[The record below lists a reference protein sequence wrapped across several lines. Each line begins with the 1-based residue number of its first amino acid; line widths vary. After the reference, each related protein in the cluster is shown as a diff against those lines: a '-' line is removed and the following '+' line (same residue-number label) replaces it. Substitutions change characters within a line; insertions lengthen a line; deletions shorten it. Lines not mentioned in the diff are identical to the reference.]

1 MSENNHADLLVIG
14 AGPGGYAS
22 AFRAADL
29 GRRVVLVDPRENLG
43 GVCLNEGCIPSK
55 ALLHAAEAIREASA
69 MGDWGIDLGEPR
81 IDLDALRRKKDG
93 IVAHLTGGLGQL
105 AKKRRVER
113 VQGTA
118 TFIGANRVSVSA
130 PGGSEEWTFDQAVI
144 AVGSSPVVLP
154 DWPDDPRIMDS
165 SGALELRRIPK
176 RLAIVGGGVIG
187 LEMATVYA
195 ALGSDVTVI
204 ELAPQILPGVD
215 AKAAGILREAL
226 AEQGCTIHTAT
237 AVNRVTA
244 NTSSVVL
251 EHEGEANGTLRVDAV
266 IQAVGRRA
274 SGRSLGAERAG
285 VALADD
291 GHIPVDETCR
301 TSVPHIFAI
310 GDVTGGPMLAH
321 RATHQGKVAAEVA
334 SGHQAAFDT
343 ALIPSVAYT
352 NPEIAWVGLT
362 AEQAKAGAVA
372 HKVAAFP
379 WEASG
384 RNLCCDGGGGVT
396 RIVYCPE
403 SLRLLG
409 ATLVGRNAGELI
421 AELVVA
427 MENGL
432 VLEDLALSIHPH
444 PTLSESIAFASELAL
459 GTCTDL

>member
-1 MSENNHADLLVIG
+1 
-14 AGPGGYAS
+14 
-22 AFRAADL
+22 
-29 GRRVVLVDPRENLG
+29 
-43 GVCLNEGCIPSK
+43 
-55 ALLHAAEAIREASA
+55 
-69 MGDWGIDLGEPR
+69 
-81 IDLDALRRKKDG
+81 
-93 IVAHLTGGLGQL
+93 
-105 AKKRRVER
+105 
-113 VQGTA
+113 
-118 TFIGANRVSVSA
+118 
-130 PGGSEEWTFDQAVI
+130 
-144 AVGSSPVVLP
+144 
-154 DWPDDPRIMDS
+154 
-165 SGALELRRIPK
+165 
-176 RLAIVGGGVIG
+176 
-187 LEMATVYA
+187 
-195 ALGSDVTVI
+195 
-204 ELAPQILPGVD
+204 
-215 AKAAGILREAL
+215 
-226 AEQGCTIHTAT
+226 
-237 AVNRVTA
+237 
-244 NTSSVVL
+244 
-251 EHEGEANGTLRVDAV
+251 
-266 IQAVGRRA
+266 
-274 SGRSLGAERAG
+274 
-285 VALADD
+285 
-291 GHIPVDETCR
+291 
-301 TSVPHIFAI
+301 
-310 GDVTGGPMLAH
+310 MLAH

-362 AEQAKAGAVA
+362 AEQAKAGGVA